1 MLVGEKYNP
10 AYYTGTVK
18 HDKKI
23 NVWVCF
29 SYIGVGNLYRVPGIM
44 DRFGYNNIL
53 ETQLLPSAE
62 RLFPDGKFSFQ
73 QDNDPKHTA
82 IINRNWLQDNLIPNI
97 DWPSQSPDLNPI
109 ENLWSILDGVLTDRR
124 PQNENELFETLQNA
138 WNELNITILRN
149 LVDSMPR
156 RIAEVIAA
164 RGYATDY

>member
-62 RLFPDGKFSFQ
+62 RLFPDRQFCFQ
-73 QDNDPKHTA
+73 QDNDPKHT
-82 IINRNWLQDNLIPNI
+82 
-97 DWPSQSPDLNPI
+97 
-109 ENLWSILDGVLTDRR
+109 
-124 PQNENELFETLQNA
+124 
-138 WNELNITILRN
+138 
-149 LVDSMPR
+149 
-156 RIAEVIAA
+156 
-164 RGYATDY
+164 DYQ